1 MLVPVYTHLPLPSRQ
16 DKYIY
21 SRRDNMPTI
30 LDGLVVAQELQAELK
45 ARVDALHLEY
55 IFPVLATVRVGEDP
69 AAISYENGLL
79 QAAKAT
85 GVIVRRYILPGDTL
99 QADIEPLV
107 RQINEDPLLSGLL
120 LLRPFPEGYDEDALT
135 AMVKPEKDV
144 DCVNLHDLPYFVP
157 CTAEACM
164 ELLRRYEIP
173 VEGKRAVVLGRSR
186 TAGLPAAKLLLEANA
201 TVTVC
206 HSRTE
211 NLASVAREGD
221 VLLAALGRRGMIG
234 ADFVKPGAVVL
245 DVGIHRDPESGR
257 LCGDVDYAAAAPL
270 ASAITPVPGGVGAVT
285 STILMRHVID
295 GAERIARSGAGRPA
309 ASAEAKGITK

>member
-1 MLVPVYTHLPLPSRQ
+1 
-16 DKYIY
+16 
-21 SRRDNMPTI
+21 MPTI
-30 LDGLVVAQELQAELK
+30 LDGRTVARELQAELK
-45 ARVDALHLEY
+45 QRVENLYLEY
-55 IFPVLATVRVGEDP
+55 IFPVLATIRVGEDP

-85 GVIVRRYILPGDTL
+85 GVIVRRYILPADTR
-99 QADIEPLV
+99 QADIEPLI

-120 LLRPFPEGYDEDALT
+120 LLRPFPEGCDEDALT
-135 AMVKPEKDV
+135 GMVKPEKDV
-144 DCVNLHDLPYFVP
+144 DCANLHDLPYYVP

-206 HSRTE
+206 HSKTSD
-211 NLASVAREGD
+211 LAAVAREGD
-221 VLLAALGRRGMIG
+221 ILLAALGRRSMIG
-234 ADFVKPGAVVL
+234 ADFIKPGAVVL
-245 DVGIHRDPESGR
+245 DVGIHRDPESGK
-257 LCGDVDYAAAAPL
+257 LCGDVDSDVAAPL
-270 ASAITPVPGGVGAVT
+270 AAAITPVPGGVGAVT

-295 GAERIARSGAGRPA
+295 GAERSARR
-309 ASAEAKGITK
+309 ASVRKE

>member
-1 MLVPVYTHLPLPSRQ
+1 MTL
-16 DKYIY
+16 
-21 SRRDNMPTI
+21 
-30 LDGLVVAQELQAELK
+30 LDGKTVARALQAELK
-45 ARVDALHLEY
+45 NRVDALYLEY
-55 IFPVLATVRVGEDP
+55 IFPVLATIRVGEDP
-69 AAISYENGLL
+69 AAVSYETGMLK
-79 QAAKAT
+79 AAKAT
-85 GVIVRRYILPGDTL
+85 GVRVRRYILP
-99 QADIEPLV
+99 ADVTQDDVAQLIRE
-107 RQINEDPLLSGLL
+107 INRDSLLSGLL
-120 LLRPFPEGYDEDALT
+120 LLRPLPETMSEEALT
-135 AMVKPEKDV
+135 SLIDPKKDV
-144 DCVNLHDLPYFVP
+144 DCANLHDLPYFVP

-211 NLASVAREGD
+211 NLAAVAREGD
-221 VLLAALGRRGMIG
+221 ILLAALGRRAMIG

-245 DVGIHRDPESGR
+245 DVGIHRSPDTGK
-257 LCGDVDYAAAAPL
+257 LCGDVDFAAAAPL

-295 GAERIARSGAGRPA
+295 GAER
-309 ASAEAKGITK
+309 SAK